1 MTTHIALLGDSIF
14 DNGVYTDG
22 APDVVTHLR
31 SLLPPPTRATLLAID
46 GSVTSDLA
54 EQLSR
59 VPGDASH
66 LVISLGG
73 NDALGSADLLM
84 AQVDSTA
91 ETLMM
96 FGSRLA
102 PFEAAYTQAI
112 DAALAL
118 GRRTTLCTI
127 YNGNLELPEA
137 PLARIAL
144 MMFNDVILR
153 TAIER
158 QLPVIDLRFVC
169 DQPEHYANPIEPS
182 DSGGREIAKAILS
195 ACLAHE
201 PLPHSQVFAG

>member
-1 MTTHIALLGDSIF
+1 
-14 DNGVYTDG
+14 
-22 APDVVTHLR
+22 
-31 SLLPPPTRATLLAID
+31 
-46 GSVTSDLA
+46 
-54 EQLSR
+54 
-59 VPGDASH
+59 
-66 LVISLGG
+66 
-73 NDALGSADLLM
+73 M